1 MVISIVKEKELV
13 LKEQQFL
20 ESTNKQLKTQMA
32 HKALK
37 VEKEEE
43 EAGVELK
50 PSWFPIPFHQPTNC
64 QMIFY
69 NQHPF
74 SQLCWPSIIQSSNA
88 VQAQQE
94 THENAMSGRATSL
107 CLMSCPWFLP
117 LAESANGQ
125 NTVSVDDQ
133 CCGSSSSQSLKLKPE
148 AAASSPEVG
157 MITDLNEI
165 PMGERG
171 ADYGGKQDE
180 VFLTPPSSLSCV
192 TPTIGVKSEIGL
204 QSCSGAGDD
213 AYHHNKATQ
222 PDACGYPE
230 KVCGDPFS
238 FTNKKPVDAAAATM
252 ARRRRKELTRL
263 KHLHGA
269 RQCRMNC

>member
-1 MVISIVKEKELV
+1 
-13 LKEQQFL
+13 
-20 ESTNKQLKTQMA
+20 MA

-171 ADYGGKQDE
+171 
-180 VFLTPPSSLSCV
+180 
-192 TPTIGVKSEIGL
+192 
-204 QSCSGAGDD
+204 DD